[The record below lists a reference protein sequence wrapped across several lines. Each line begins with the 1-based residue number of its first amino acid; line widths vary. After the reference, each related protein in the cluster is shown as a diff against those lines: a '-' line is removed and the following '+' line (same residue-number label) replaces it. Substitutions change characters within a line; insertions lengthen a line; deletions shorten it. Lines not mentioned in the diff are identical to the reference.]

1 MVDIFTKNER
11 SNIMRKVKSKRNKS
25 TELKLVQYFRVNG
38 IKGWRRN
45 YKLFGKP
52 DFVFPKKRV
61 VIFTDG
67 CFWHGHNCRNTKPQ
81 NNRDYW
87 TKKINRNKKRDVEVT
102 SKLIDKNWT
111 VIRFWE
117 CELKD
122 QNKIKQKVPSLLEH
136 NIEY

>member
-1 MVDIFTKNER
+1 
-11 SNIMRKVKSKRNKS
+11 MRKVKSKRNKS